1 MVEFGNIL
9 KLKPVQFANGLDME
23 LREREES
30 KIISRFRSGGSEH
43 EEVVQRRKQRGQN
56 WSEIR
61 IEWI

>member
-1 MVEFGNIL
+1 M

-61 IEWI
+61 IGWI